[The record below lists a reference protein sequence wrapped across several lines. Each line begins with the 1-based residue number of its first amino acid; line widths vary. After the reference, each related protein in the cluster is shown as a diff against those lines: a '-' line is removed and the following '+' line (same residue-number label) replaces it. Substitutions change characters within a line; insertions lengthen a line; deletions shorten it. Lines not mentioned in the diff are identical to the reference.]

1 MDYVTIWSST
11 DTVDLGTSTGGPD
24 MLGSNTVVSVYTRS
38 ATTTAA
44 TSTMQAPGSTVSA
57 SETSAGQ
64 ASRTGSAAST
74 ASSCGTEAVAIARML
89 AVGLLAVM
97 CFL

>member
-11 DTVDLGTSTGGPD
+11 DAIDLGTSAGGPD
-24 MLGSNTVVSVYTRS
+24 VLRSSTDVSLYTRS
-38 ATTTAA
+38 ATTTGA
-44 TSTMQAPGSTVSA
+44 TSTMQATRSTVSA

-74 ASSCGTEAVAIARML
+74 ASSCGREAVAIARML
-89 AVGLLAVM
+89 GVGLLAVM